1 MYRIF
6 LVEDDETIAKLVR
19 RHLEKWDYDVH
30 VVQKFDAVMS
40 EFASFDPQLVL
51 MDIGL
56 PFYNGYHWCTEI
68 RRVSKVPVVFLSSAA
83 DNMNIVMAVSMGA
96 DDFIA
101 KPFDL
106 DVLTVKIQAIIR
118 RCYDFGA
125 NNSVL
130 EHNGAMLNIS
140 DATITYDDKRLELTK
155 NELKILQTLFDNKER
170 IVSRSLL
177 MEKLWE
183 SDAYV
188 DENTLS
194 VNVNRLR
201 KKLDS
206 IGLESFIVTKKG
218 LGYRLGWEV
227 MAKIQ
232 NKPHLTNFIKQN
244 YIWILMIVTMSCIHL
259 LYMYLIGARKQDL
272 VYAAVLDAI
281 LLLITVLVGFF
292 RYSSK
297 VKALSNAL
305 KRPVEEQAQLPEA
318 TDDVEILYHGLLEN
332 QSIARSESESSAAI
346 RQSQMRDYYSMW
358 VHQIKTPI
366 SAMKLLLEAEREELG
381 QLICDDEQSQC
392 QTADRTGGNIGAA
405 GLNAALK
412 QQAVLTEL
420 SDNMDSLEDELF
432 RIEEYVSMALQ
443 YQRVSST
450 ENDFVL
456 EKVSVDGVIRDT
468 IKKYAKIMIRRHIG
482 INYSGTGQKVYTDGK
497 WLAFMLEQILSNAI
511 KYTPHGVVTIETAE
525 EKDRFFIT
533 IKDTGIGIKAEDLP
547 RVFEKGYTGYNGH
560 ADKKATGIGL
570 YLCRQMADKL
580 GHTIRM
586 ESEIGKGTKVWI
598 GFDLDY
604 ADVRD

>member
-1 MYRIF
+1 
-6 LVEDDETIAKLVR
+6 
-19 RHLEKWDYDVH
+19 
-30 VVQKFDAVMS
+30 
-40 EFASFDPQLVL
+40 
-51 MDIGL
+51 
-56 PFYNGYHWCTEI
+56 
-68 RRVSKVPVVFLSSAA
+68 
-83 DNMNIVMAVSMGA
+83 
-96 DDFIA
+96 
-101 KPFDL
+101 
-106 DVLTVKIQAIIR
+106 
-118 RCYDFGA
+118 
-125 NNSVL
+125 
-130 EHNGAMLNIS
+130 
-140 DATITYDDKRLELTK
+140 
-155 NELKILQTLFDNKER
+155 
-170 IVSRSLL
+170 
-177 MEKLWE
+177 
-183 SDAYV
+183 
-188 DENTLS
+188 
-194 VNVNRLR
+194 
-201 KKLDS
+201 
-206 IGLESFIVTKKG
+206 
-218 LGYRLGWEV
+218 
-227 MAKIQ
+227 
-232 NKPHLTNFIKQN
+232 
-244 YIWILMIVTMSCIHL
+244 MIVTMSCIHL
-259 LYMYLIGARKQDL
+259 LYMYLIGARKQDM

-318 TDDVEILYHGLLEN
+318 TDDVEILYHRLLEN
-332 QSIARSESESSAAI
+332 QSIARSESESSAAV

-381 QLICDDEQSQC
+381 QLMCDEE
-392 QTADRTGGNIGAA
+392 
-405 GLNAALK
+405 
-412 QQAVLTEL
+412 QQASLKEL
-420 SDNMDSLEDELF
+420 SDNVASFEDELF

-456 EKVSVDGVIRDT
+456 EKVSLDGVIRDT
-468 IKKYAKIMIRRHIG
+468 IKKYAKVMIRRHIG
-482 INYSGTGQKVYTDGK
+482 INYSGTGQEVYTDEK

-511 KYTPHGVVTIETAE
+511 KYTPQGVVTIETAE
-525 EKDRFFIT
+525 GKDRFFIT

-604 ADVRD
+604 SDVRD

>member
-1 MYRIF
+1 
-6 LVEDDETIAKLVR
+6 
-19 RHLEKWDYDVH
+19 
-30 VVQKFDAVMS
+30 
-40 EFASFDPQLVL
+40 
-51 MDIGL
+51 
-56 PFYNGYHWCTEI
+56 
-68 RRVSKVPVVFLSSAA
+68 
-83 DNMNIVMAVSMGA
+83 
-96 DDFIA
+96 
-101 KPFDL
+101 
-106 DVLTVKIQAIIR
+106 
-118 RCYDFGA
+118 
-125 NNSVL
+125 
-130 EHNGAMLNIS
+130 
-140 DATITYDDKRLELTK
+140 
-155 NELKILQTLFDNKER
+155 
-170 IVSRSLL
+170 
-177 MEKLWE
+177 
-183 SDAYV
+183 
-188 DENTLS
+188 
-194 VNVNRLR
+194 
-201 KKLDS
+201 
-206 IGLESFIVTKKG
+206 
-218 LGYRLGWEV
+218 
-227 MAKIQ
+227 
-232 NKPHLTNFIKQN
+232 
-244 YIWILMIVTMSCIHL
+244 MIVTMSCIHL

-281 LLLITVLVGFF
+281 FLLITVLVGFF

-305 KRPVEEQAQLPEA
+305 KRPVGEQAQLPEA
-318 TDDVEILYHGLLEN
+318 TGDVEILYHRLLEN

-381 QLICDDEQSQC
+381 QLICDDEQSQY
-392 QTADRTGGNIGAA
+392 
-405 GLNAALK
+405 L
-412 QQAVLTEL
+412 L
-420 SDNMDSLEDELF
+420 SDNMDSFEDELF

-482 INYSGTGQKVYTDGK
+482 INYSGTGQEVYTDGK

-511 KYTPHGVVTIETAE
+511 KYTPQGVVTIETAE

-604 ADVRD
+604 ADTRD

>member
-1 MYRIF
+1 
-6 LVEDDETIAKLVR
+6 
-19 RHLEKWDYDVH
+19 
-30 VVQKFDAVMS
+30 
-40 EFASFDPQLVL
+40 
-51 MDIGL
+51 
-56 PFYNGYHWCTEI
+56 
-68 RRVSKVPVVFLSSAA
+68 
-83 DNMNIVMAVSMGA
+83 
-96 DDFIA
+96 
-101 KPFDL
+101 
-106 DVLTVKIQAIIR
+106 
-118 RCYDFGA
+118 
-125 NNSVL
+125 
-130 EHNGAMLNIS
+130 
-140 DATITYDDKRLELTK
+140 
-155 NELKILQTLFDNKER
+155 
-170 IVSRSLL
+170 
-177 MEKLWE
+177 
-183 SDAYV
+183 
-188 DENTLS
+188 
-194 VNVNRLR
+194 
-201 KKLDS
+201 
-206 IGLESFIVTKKG
+206 
-218 LGYRLGWEV
+218 
-227 MAKIQ
+227 
-232 NKPHLTNFIKQN
+232 
-244 YIWILMIVTMSCIHL
+244 MIVTMTCIHL

-358 VHQIKTPI
+358 VHQMKTPI
-366 SAMKLLLEAEREELG
+366 SAIKLLLEAEREELG
-381 QLICDDEQSQC
+381 QFICDDEQSQC
-392 QTADRTGGNIGAA
+392 HIGDMNGGNIGAA

-482 INYSGTGQKVYTDGK
+482 INYSGTGQEVYTDGK

-580 GHTIRM
+580 GHTIHM

-604 ADVRD
+604 ADTRD

>member
-1 MYRIF
+1 
-6 LVEDDETIAKLVR
+6 
-19 RHLEKWDYDVH
+19 
-30 VVQKFDAVMS
+30 
-40 EFASFDPQLVL
+40 
-51 MDIGL
+51 
-56 PFYNGYHWCTEI
+56 
-68 RRVSKVPVVFLSSAA
+68 
-83 DNMNIVMAVSMGA
+83 
-96 DDFIA
+96 
-101 KPFDL
+101 
-106 DVLTVKIQAIIR
+106 
-118 RCYDFGA
+118 
-125 NNSVL
+125 
-130 EHNGAMLNIS
+130 
-140 DATITYDDKRLELTK
+140 
-155 NELKILQTLFDNKER
+155 
-170 IVSRSLL
+170 
-177 MEKLWE
+177 
-183 SDAYV
+183 
-188 DENTLS
+188 
-194 VNVNRLR
+194 
-201 KKLDS
+201 
-206 IGLESFIVTKKG
+206 
-218 LGYRLGWEV
+218 
-227 MAKIQ
+227 
-232 NKPHLTNFIKQN
+232 
-244 YIWILMIVTMSCIHL
+244 MIVTMSCIHL

-305 KRPVEEQAQLPEA
+305 KRPVEEQAKLPEA
-318 TDDVEILYHGLLEN
+318 TDDVEMLYHRLLEN
-332 QSIARSESESSAAI
+332 QSIARSEAESSAAI

-381 QLICDDEQSQC
+381 QLICDDEQSQY
-392 QTADRTGGNIGAA
+392 
-405 GLNAALK
+405 L
-412 QQAVLTEL
+412 L
-420 SDNMDSLEDELF
+420 SDNMDSFEDELF

-482 INYSGTGQKVYTDGK
+482 INYSGTGQEVYTDGK

-511 KYTPHGVVTIETAE
+511 KYTPQGVVTIETAE

-604 ADVRD
+604 ADTRD

>member
-1 MYRIF
+1 
-6 LVEDDETIAKLVR
+6 
-19 RHLEKWDYDVH
+19 
-30 VVQKFDAVMS
+30 
-40 EFASFDPQLVL
+40 
-51 MDIGL
+51 
-56 PFYNGYHWCTEI
+56 
-68 RRVSKVPVVFLSSAA
+68 
-83 DNMNIVMAVSMGA
+83 
-96 DDFIA
+96 
-101 KPFDL
+101 
-106 DVLTVKIQAIIR
+106 
-118 RCYDFGA
+118 
-125 NNSVL
+125 
-130 EHNGAMLNIS
+130 
-140 DATITYDDKRLELTK
+140 
-155 NELKILQTLFDNKER
+155 
-170 IVSRSLL
+170 
-177 MEKLWE
+177 
-183 SDAYV
+183 
-188 DENTLS
+188 
-194 VNVNRLR
+194 
-201 KKLDS
+201 
-206 IGLESFIVTKKG
+206 
-218 LGYRLGWEV
+218 
-227 MAKIQ
+227 MAKTQ

-259 LYMYLIGARKQDL
+259 LYMYLIGARKQDV

-318 TDDVEILYHGLLEN
+318 TDDVEILYHRLLEN
-332 QSIARSESESSAAI
+332 QSIARSESESSAAV
-346 RQSQMRDYYSMW
+346 RQSRMRDYYSMW

-381 QLICDDEQSQC
+381 QLMCDEEQSQC
-392 QTADRTGGNIGAA
+392 RIADMNGCNISATELNISE
-405 GLNAALK
+405 LNASGK
-412 QQAVLTEL
+412 QQIVYTEL
-420 SDNMDSLEDELF
+420 SDNLDSFEDELF

-482 INYSGTGQKVYTDGK
+482 INYSGTGQEVYTDVK

-511 KYTPHGVVTIETAE
+511 KYTPQGFVTIETAE

>member
-1 MYRIF
+1 
-6 LVEDDETIAKLVR
+6 
-19 RHLEKWDYDVH
+19 
-30 VVQKFDAVMS
+30 
-40 EFASFDPQLVL
+40 
-51 MDIGL
+51 
-56 PFYNGYHWCTEI
+56 
-68 RRVSKVPVVFLSSAA
+68 
-83 DNMNIVMAVSMGA
+83 
-96 DDFIA
+96 
-101 KPFDL
+101 
-106 DVLTVKIQAIIR
+106 
-118 RCYDFGA
+118 
-125 NNSVL
+125 
-130 EHNGAMLNIS
+130 
-140 DATITYDDKRLELTK
+140 
-155 NELKILQTLFDNKER
+155 
-170 IVSRSLL
+170 
-177 MEKLWE
+177 
-183 SDAYV
+183 
-188 DENTLS
+188 
-194 VNVNRLR
+194 
-201 KKLDS
+201 
-206 IGLESFIVTKKG
+206 
-218 LGYRLGWEV
+218 
-227 MAKIQ
+227 
-232 NKPHLTNFIKQN
+232 
-244 YIWILMIVTMSCIHL
+244 MIVTMSCIHL

-281 LLLITVLVGFF
+281 FLLITVLVGFF

-305 KRPVEEQAQLPEA
+305 KRPVGEQAQLPEA
-318 TDDVEILYHGLLEN
+318 TGDVEILYHRLLEN

-381 QLICDDEQSQC
+381 QLICDDEQSQY
-392 QTADRTGGNIGAA
+392 
-405 GLNAALK
+405 L
-412 QQAVLTEL
+412 L
-420 SDNMDSLEDELF
+420 SDNMDSFEDELF

-482 INYSGTGQKVYTDGK
+482 INYSGTGQEVYTDGK

-511 KYTPHGVVTIETAE
+511 KYTPQGFVTIETAE

-604 ADVRD
+604 SDVRG

>member
-1 MYRIF
+1 
-6 LVEDDETIAKLVR
+6 
-19 RHLEKWDYDVH
+19 
-30 VVQKFDAVMS
+30 
-40 EFASFDPQLVL
+40 
-51 MDIGL
+51 
-56 PFYNGYHWCTEI
+56 
-68 RRVSKVPVVFLSSAA
+68 
-83 DNMNIVMAVSMGA
+83 
-96 DDFIA
+96 
-101 KPFDL
+101 
-106 DVLTVKIQAIIR
+106 
-118 RCYDFGA
+118 
-125 NNSVL
+125 
-130 EHNGAMLNIS
+130 
-140 DATITYDDKRLELTK
+140 
-155 NELKILQTLFDNKER
+155 
-170 IVSRSLL
+170 
-177 MEKLWE
+177 
-183 SDAYV
+183 
-188 DENTLS
+188 
-194 VNVNRLR
+194 
-201 KKLDS
+201 
-206 IGLESFIVTKKG
+206 
-218 LGYRLGWEV
+218 
-227 MAKIQ
+227 MAKTQ

-259 LYMYLIGARKQDL
+259 LYMYLIGARKQDM

-318 TDDVEILYHGLLEN
+318 TDDVQILYHRLLEN
-332 QSIARSESESSAAI
+332 QSIARSESESSAAV
-346 RQSQMRDYYSMW
+346 RQSRMRDYYSMW

-381 QLICDDEQSQC
+381 QLMCDEEQSQC
-392 QTADRTGGNIGAA
+392 RIADMNGCNISATELNISE
-405 GLNAALK
+405 LNASGK
-412 QQAVLTEL
+412 QQIVYTEL
-420 SDNMDSLEDELF
+420 SDNLDSFEDELF

-456 EKVSVDGVIRDT
+456 EKVSLDGVIRDT

-482 INYSGTGQKVYTDGK
+482 INYSGTKKQVYTDEK
-497 WLAFMLEQILSNAI
+497 WLEFILEQILSNAI
-511 KYTPHGVVTIETAE
+511 KYTPKGFVTIETAE

-580 GHTIRM
+580 GHTIRV
-586 ESEIGKGTKVWI
+586 ESELGKGTKVWI

-604 ADVRD
+604 ADTRD

>member
-1 MYRIF
+1 
-6 LVEDDETIAKLVR
+6 
-19 RHLEKWDYDVH
+19 
-30 VVQKFDAVMS
+30 
-40 EFASFDPQLVL
+40 
-51 MDIGL
+51 
-56 PFYNGYHWCTEI
+56 
-68 RRVSKVPVVFLSSAA
+68 
-83 DNMNIVMAVSMGA
+83 
-96 DDFIA
+96 
-101 KPFDL
+101 
-106 DVLTVKIQAIIR
+106 
-118 RCYDFGA
+118 
-125 NNSVL
+125 
-130 EHNGAMLNIS
+130 
-140 DATITYDDKRLELTK
+140 
-155 NELKILQTLFDNKER
+155 
-170 IVSRSLL
+170 
-177 MEKLWE
+177 
-183 SDAYV
+183 
-188 DENTLS
+188 
-194 VNVNRLR
+194 
-201 KKLDS
+201 
-206 IGLESFIVTKKG
+206 
-218 LGYRLGWEV
+218 
-227 MAKIQ
+227 MAKTQ

-259 LYMYLIGARKQDL
+259 LYMYLIGARKQDV
-272 VYAAVLDAI
+272 VYAAVLDAMI
-281 LLLITVLVGFF
+281 IIITVLADFLG
-292 RYSSK
+292 YSSK

-305 KRPVEEQAQLPEA
+305 ERPVEEQAQLPEA
-318 TDDVEILYHGLLEN
+318 ADDVEMLYHRLLEN

-392 QTADRTGGNIGAA
+392 
-405 GLNAALK
+405 L
-412 QQAVLTEL
+412 L
-420 SDNMDSLEDELF
+420 SDNMDSFEDELF

-482 INYSGTGQKVYTDGK
+482 MNYSGTVQEVYTDGK
-497 WLAFMLEQILSNAI
+497 WLAFILEQLLSNAI
-511 KYTPHGVVTIETAE
+511 KYTPQGGVTIETAE

-604 ADVRD
+604 SDVRD

>member
-1 MYRIF
+1 
-6 LVEDDETIAKLVR
+6 
-19 RHLEKWDYDVH
+19 
-30 VVQKFDAVMS
+30 
-40 EFASFDPQLVL
+40 
-51 MDIGL
+51 
-56 PFYNGYHWCTEI
+56 
-68 RRVSKVPVVFLSSAA
+68 
-83 DNMNIVMAVSMGA
+83 
-96 DDFIA
+96 
-101 KPFDL
+101 
-106 DVLTVKIQAIIR
+106 
-118 RCYDFGA
+118 
-125 NNSVL
+125 
-130 EHNGAMLNIS
+130 
-140 DATITYDDKRLELTK
+140 
-155 NELKILQTLFDNKER
+155 
-170 IVSRSLL
+170 
-177 MEKLWE
+177 
-183 SDAYV
+183 
-188 DENTLS
+188 
-194 VNVNRLR
+194 
-201 KKLDS
+201 
-206 IGLESFIVTKKG
+206 
-218 LGYRLGWEV
+218 
-227 MAKIQ
+227 
-232 NKPHLTNFIKQN
+232 
-244 YIWILMIVTMSCIHL
+244 MIVTMSCIHL
-259 LYMYLIGARKQDL
+259 LYMYLIGARKQDV

-305 KRPVEEQAQLPEA
+305 ERPVEEQAQLPEA
-318 TDDVEILYHGLLEN
+318 TDDVEILYQRLLEN

-381 QLICDDEQSQC
+381 LFICDEE
-392 QTADRTGGNIGAA
+392 
-405 GLNAALK
+405 
-412 QQAVLTEL
+412 QQASLKEL
-420 SDNMDSLEDELF
+420 SDNVASFEDELF

-482 INYSGTGQKVYTDGK
+482 INYSGTGQEVYTDGK

-511 KYTPHGVVTIETAE
+511 KYTPQGVVTIETAE

-604 ADVRD
+604 ADTRD

>member
-1 MYRIF
+1 
-6 LVEDDETIAKLVR
+6 
-19 RHLEKWDYDVH
+19 
-30 VVQKFDAVMS
+30 
-40 EFASFDPQLVL
+40 
-51 MDIGL
+51 
-56 PFYNGYHWCTEI
+56 
-68 RRVSKVPVVFLSSAA
+68 
-83 DNMNIVMAVSMGA
+83 
-96 DDFIA
+96 
-101 KPFDL
+101 
-106 DVLTVKIQAIIR
+106 
-118 RCYDFGA
+118 
-125 NNSVL
+125 
-130 EHNGAMLNIS
+130 
-140 DATITYDDKRLELTK
+140 
-155 NELKILQTLFDNKER
+155 
-170 IVSRSLL
+170 
-177 MEKLWE
+177 
-183 SDAYV
+183 
-188 DENTLS
+188 
-194 VNVNRLR
+194 
-201 KKLDS
+201 
-206 IGLESFIVTKKG
+206 
-218 LGYRLGWEV
+218 
-227 MAKIQ
+227 
-232 NKPHLTNFIKQN
+232 
-244 YIWILMIVTMSCIHL
+244 MIVTMLCIHL
-259 LYMYLIGARKQDL
+259 LYMYLIGARKQDV

-292 RYSSK
+292 RYRSK

-318 TDDVEILYHGLLEN
+318 TDDVEILYHRLLEN
-332 QSIARSESESSAAI
+332 QSIARSESESSAAV

-381 QLICDDEQSQC
+381 QLMCDEEP
-392 QTADRTGGNIGAA
+392 
-405 GLNAALK
+405 
-412 QQAVLTEL
+412 QATLTEL
-420 SDNMDSLEDELF
+420 SDNLDSFEDELF

-456 EKVSVDGVIRDT
+456 EKVSLDGVIRDT

-482 INYSGTGQKVYTDGK
+482 INYSGTKKQVYTDEK
-497 WLAFMLEQILSNAI
+497 WLAFILEQVLSNAI
-511 KYTPHGVVTIETAE
+511 KYTPKGFVTIETAE

-604 ADVRD
+604 ADTRD

>member
-1 MYRIF
+1 
-6 LVEDDETIAKLVR
+6 
-19 RHLEKWDYDVH
+19 
-30 VVQKFDAVMS
+30 
-40 EFASFDPQLVL
+40 
-51 MDIGL
+51 
-56 PFYNGYHWCTEI
+56 
-68 RRVSKVPVVFLSSAA
+68 
-83 DNMNIVMAVSMGA
+83 
-96 DDFIA
+96 
-101 KPFDL
+101 
-106 DVLTVKIQAIIR
+106 
-118 RCYDFGA
+118 
-125 NNSVL
+125 
-130 EHNGAMLNIS
+130 
-140 DATITYDDKRLELTK
+140 
-155 NELKILQTLFDNKER
+155 
-170 IVSRSLL
+170 
-177 MEKLWE
+177 
-183 SDAYV
+183 
-188 DENTLS
+188 
-194 VNVNRLR
+194 
-201 KKLDS
+201 
-206 IGLESFIVTKKG
+206 
-218 LGYRLGWEV
+218 
-227 MAKIQ
+227 MAKTQ

-259 LYMYLIGARKQDL
+259 LYMYLIGARKQDV

-318 TDDVEILYHGLLEN
+318 TDDVEMLYQRLLEN

-366 SAMKLLLEAEREELG
+366 SAMKLLLEVEREELG
-381 QLICDDEQSQC
+381 QLICDDEQSQY
-392 QTADRTGGNIGAA
+392 
-405 GLNAALK
+405 L
-412 QQAVLTEL
+412 L
-420 SDNMDSLEDELF
+420 SDNMDSFEDELF

-456 EKVSVDGVIRDT
+456 EKVSVDGVIRDA

-482 INYSGTGQKVYTDGK
+482 INYSGTGQEVYTDGK

-511 KYTPHGVVTIETAE
+511 KYTPQGFVTIETAE

-604 ADVRD
+604 ADTRD

>member
-1 MYRIF
+1 
-6 LVEDDETIAKLVR
+6 
-19 RHLEKWDYDVH
+19 
-30 VVQKFDAVMS
+30 
-40 EFASFDPQLVL
+40 
-51 MDIGL
+51 
-56 PFYNGYHWCTEI
+56 
-68 RRVSKVPVVFLSSAA
+68 
-83 DNMNIVMAVSMGA
+83 
-96 DDFIA
+96 
-101 KPFDL
+101 
-106 DVLTVKIQAIIR
+106 
-118 RCYDFGA
+118 
-125 NNSVL
+125 
-130 EHNGAMLNIS
+130 
-140 DATITYDDKRLELTK
+140 
-155 NELKILQTLFDNKER
+155 
-170 IVSRSLL
+170 
-177 MEKLWE
+177 
-183 SDAYV
+183 
-188 DENTLS
+188 
-194 VNVNRLR
+194 
-201 KKLDS
+201 
-206 IGLESFIVTKKG
+206 
-218 LGYRLGWEV
+218 
-227 MAKIQ
+227 MAKTQ

-305 KRPVEEQAQLPEA
+305 KRPVEEQAKLPEA
-318 TDDVEILYHGLLEN
+318 TDDVEMLYHRLLEN
-332 QSIARSESESSAAI
+332 QSIARSEAESSAAI

-381 QLICDDEQSQC
+381 QLICDDEQSQY
-392 QTADRTGGNIGAA
+392 
-405 GLNAALK
+405 L
-412 QQAVLTEL
+412 L
-420 SDNMDSLEDELF
+420 SDNMDSFEDELF

-482 INYSGTGQKVYTDGK
+482 INYSGTGQEVYTDGK

-511 KYTPHGVVTIETAE
+511 KYTPQGVVTIETAE

-604 ADVRD
+604 ADTRD

>member
-1 MYRIF
+1 
-6 LVEDDETIAKLVR
+6 
-19 RHLEKWDYDVH
+19 
-30 VVQKFDAVMS
+30 
-40 EFASFDPQLVL
+40 
-51 MDIGL
+51 
-56 PFYNGYHWCTEI
+56 
-68 RRVSKVPVVFLSSAA
+68 
-83 DNMNIVMAVSMGA
+83 
-96 DDFIA
+96 
-101 KPFDL
+101 
-106 DVLTVKIQAIIR
+106 
-118 RCYDFGA
+118 
-125 NNSVL
+125 
-130 EHNGAMLNIS
+130 
-140 DATITYDDKRLELTK
+140 
-155 NELKILQTLFDNKER
+155 
-170 IVSRSLL
+170 
-177 MEKLWE
+177 
-183 SDAYV
+183 
-188 DENTLS
+188 
-194 VNVNRLR
+194 
-201 KKLDS
+201 
-206 IGLESFIVTKKG
+206 
-218 LGYRLGWEV
+218 

-232 NKPHLTNFIKQN
+232 NKPYLTNFIKQN

-259 LYMYLIGARKQDL
+259 LYMYLIGARKQDV

-281 LLLITVLVGFF
+281 LLLIIVLVGFF

-305 KRPVEEQAQLPEA
+305 ERPVEEQAQLPEA
-318 TDDVEILYHGLLEN
+318 TDDVEMLYHRLLEN

-381 QLICDDEQSQC
+381 QLICDDEQSQY
-392 QTADRTGGNIGAA
+392 
-405 GLNAALK
+405 L
-412 QQAVLTEL
+412 L
-420 SDNMDSLEDELF
+420 SDNMDSFEDELF

-482 INYSGTGQKVYTDGK
+482 INYSGTGQEVYTDGK
-497 WLAFMLEQILSNAI
+497 WLAFILEQILSNAI
-511 KYTPHGVVTIETAE
+511 KYTPQGFVTIETAE

-604 ADVRD
+604 ADTRD

>member
-1 MYRIF
+1 MDSDDSHNVMYPF
-6 LVEDDETIAKLVR
+6 AL
-19 RHLEKWDYDVH
+19 H
-30 VVQKFDAVMS
+30 VPD
-40 EFASFDPQLVL
+40 
-51 MDIGL
+51 
-56 PFYNGYHWCTEI
+56 WC
-68 RRVSKVPVVFLSSAA
+68 
-83 DNMNIVMAVSMGA
+83 
-96 DDFIA
+96 
-101 KPFDL
+101 
-106 DVLTVKIQAIIR
+106 
-118 RCYDFGA
+118 
-125 NNSVL
+125 
-130 EHNGAMLNIS
+130 
-140 DATITYDDKRLELTK
+140 
-155 NELKILQTLFDNKER
+155 
-170 IVSRSLL
+170 
-177 MEKLWE
+177 
-183 SDAYV
+183 
-188 DENTLS
+188 
-194 VNVNRLR
+194 
-201 KKLDS
+201 
-206 IGLESFIVTKKG
+206 
-218 LGYRLGWEV
+218 
-227 MAKIQ
+227 
-232 NKPHLTNFIKQN
+232 
-244 YIWILMIVTMSCIHL
+244 
-259 LYMYLIGARKQDL
+259 ARKQDV
-272 VYAAVLDAI
+272 VYAAVLDAMI
-281 LLLITVLVGFF
+281 IIITVLAGFLG
-292 RYSSK
+292 YSSK

-305 KRPVEEQAQLPEA
+305 ERPVEEQAQLPEA
-318 TDDVEILYHGLLEN
+318 ADDVEMLYHRLLEN

-392 QTADRTGGNIGAA
+392 
-405 GLNAALK
+405 LLP
-412 QQAVLTEL
+412 
-420 SDNMDSLEDELF
+420 DNMDSFEDELF

-482 INYSGTGQKVYTDGK
+482 MNYSGTGQEVYTDGK

-511 KYTPHGVVTIETAE
+511 KYTPQGFVTIETAE

-604 ADVRD
+604 ADTRD

>member
-1 MYRIF
+1 
-6 LVEDDETIAKLVR
+6 
-19 RHLEKWDYDVH
+19 
-30 VVQKFDAVMS
+30 
-40 EFASFDPQLVL
+40 
-51 MDIGL
+51 
-56 PFYNGYHWCTEI
+56 
-68 RRVSKVPVVFLSSAA
+68 
-83 DNMNIVMAVSMGA
+83 
-96 DDFIA
+96 
-101 KPFDL
+101 
-106 DVLTVKIQAIIR
+106 
-118 RCYDFGA
+118 
-125 NNSVL
+125 
-130 EHNGAMLNIS
+130 
-140 DATITYDDKRLELTK
+140 
-155 NELKILQTLFDNKER
+155 
-170 IVSRSLL
+170 
-177 MEKLWE
+177 
-183 SDAYV
+183 
-188 DENTLS
+188 
-194 VNVNRLR
+194 
-201 KKLDS
+201 
-206 IGLESFIVTKKG
+206 
-218 LGYRLGWEV
+218 

-305 KRPVEEQAQLPEA
+305 ERPVEEQAQLPEA
-318 TDDVEILYHGLLEN
+318 ADDVEILYHRLLEN

-392 QTADRTGGNIGAA
+392 
-405 GLNAALK
+405 L
-412 QQAVLTEL
+412 L
-420 SDNMDSLEDELF
+420 SDNMDSFEDELF

-482 INYSGTGQKVYTDGK
+482 MNYSGTVQEVYTDGK
-497 WLAFMLEQILSNAI
+497 WLAFILEQLLSNAI
-511 KYTPHGVVTIETAE
+511 KYTPQGVVTIETAE

-604 ADVRD
+604 SDVRD

>member
-1 MYRIF
+1 
-6 LVEDDETIAKLVR
+6 
-19 RHLEKWDYDVH
+19 
-30 VVQKFDAVMS
+30 
-40 EFASFDPQLVL
+40 
-51 MDIGL
+51 
-56 PFYNGYHWCTEI
+56 
-68 RRVSKVPVVFLSSAA
+68 
-83 DNMNIVMAVSMGA
+83 
-96 DDFIA
+96 
-101 KPFDL
+101 
-106 DVLTVKIQAIIR
+106 
-118 RCYDFGA
+118 
-125 NNSVL
+125 
-130 EHNGAMLNIS
+130 
-140 DATITYDDKRLELTK
+140 
-155 NELKILQTLFDNKER
+155 
-170 IVSRSLL
+170 
-177 MEKLWE
+177 
-183 SDAYV
+183 
-188 DENTLS
+188 
-194 VNVNRLR
+194 
-201 KKLDS
+201 
-206 IGLESFIVTKKG
+206 
-218 LGYRLGWEV
+218 
-227 MAKIQ
+227 
-232 NKPHLTNFIKQN
+232 
-244 YIWILMIVTMSCIHL
+244 MIVTMSCIHL

-281 LLLITVLVGFF
+281 LLLVTVLVGFF

-318 TDDVEILYHGLLEN
+318 TDDVEMLYQRLLEN

-366 SAMKLLLEAEREELG
+366 SAMKLLLEVEREELG
-381 QLICDDEQSQC
+381 QLICDDEQSQY
-392 QTADRTGGNIGAA
+392 
-405 GLNAALK
+405 L
-412 QQAVLTEL
+412 L
-420 SDNMDSLEDELF
+420 SDNMDSFEDELF

-482 INYSGTGQKVYTDGK
+482 INYSGTGQEVYTDGK

-511 KYTPHGVVTIETAE
+511 KYTPQGVVTIETAE
-525 EKDRFFIT
+525 EKDRFFVT

-604 ADVRD
+604 ADTRD

>member
-1 MYRIF
+1 
-6 LVEDDETIAKLVR
+6 
-19 RHLEKWDYDVH
+19 
-30 VVQKFDAVMS
+30 
-40 EFASFDPQLVL
+40 
-51 MDIGL
+51 
-56 PFYNGYHWCTEI
+56 
-68 RRVSKVPVVFLSSAA
+68 
-83 DNMNIVMAVSMGA
+83 
-96 DDFIA
+96 
-101 KPFDL
+101 
-106 DVLTVKIQAIIR
+106 
-118 RCYDFGA
+118 
-125 NNSVL
+125 
-130 EHNGAMLNIS
+130 
-140 DATITYDDKRLELTK
+140 
-155 NELKILQTLFDNKER
+155 
-170 IVSRSLL
+170 
-177 MEKLWE
+177 
-183 SDAYV
+183 
-188 DENTLS
+188 
-194 VNVNRLR
+194 
-201 KKLDS
+201 
-206 IGLESFIVTKKG
+206 
-218 LGYRLGWEV
+218 

-318 TDDVEILYHGLLEN
+318 TDDVEILYHRLLEN

-392 QTADRTGGNIGAA
+392 
-405 GLNAALK
+405 L
-412 QQAVLTEL
+412 L
-420 SDNMDSLEDELF
+420 SDNMDSFEDELF

-482 INYSGTGQKVYTDGK
+482 MNYSGTVQEVYTDGK
-497 WLAFMLEQILSNAI
+497 WLAFILEQLLSNAI
-511 KYTPHGVVTIETAE
+511 KYTPQGFVKIETA
-525 EKDRFFIT
+525 KKANLFFIT

-580 GHTIRM
+580 GHTIRI

-604 ADVRD
+604 ADTRD

>member
-1 MYRIF
+1 
-6 LVEDDETIAKLVR
+6 
-19 RHLEKWDYDVH
+19 
-30 VVQKFDAVMS
+30 
-40 EFASFDPQLVL
+40 
-51 MDIGL
+51 
-56 PFYNGYHWCTEI
+56 
-68 RRVSKVPVVFLSSAA
+68 
-83 DNMNIVMAVSMGA
+83 
-96 DDFIA
+96 
-101 KPFDL
+101 
-106 DVLTVKIQAIIR
+106 
-118 RCYDFGA
+118 
-125 NNSVL
+125 
-130 EHNGAMLNIS
+130 
-140 DATITYDDKRLELTK
+140 
-155 NELKILQTLFDNKER
+155 
-170 IVSRSLL
+170 
-177 MEKLWE
+177 
-183 SDAYV
+183 
-188 DENTLS
+188 
-194 VNVNRLR
+194 
-201 KKLDS
+201 
-206 IGLESFIVTKKG
+206 
-218 LGYRLGWEV
+218 
-227 MAKIQ
+227 MAKTQ

-259 LYMYLIGARKQDL
+259 LYMYLIGARKQDV

-281 LLLITVLVGFF
+281 MLLITVLVGFF
-292 RYSSK
+292 RYRSK

-318 TDDVEILYHGLLEN
+318 TDDVEILYHRLLEN
-332 QSIARSESESSAAI
+332 QSIARSESESSAAV

-381 QLICDDEQSQC
+381 QLMCDEE
-392 QTADRTGGNIGAA
+392 
-405 GLNAALK
+405 
-412 QQAVLTEL
+412 QQAAFKEL
-420 SDNMDSLEDELF
+420 SDNMDSFEDELF

-482 INYSGTGQKVYTDGK
+482 INYSGTGQEVYTDVK

-511 KYTPHGVVTIETAE
+511 KYTPQGGVTIETAE

-533 IKDTGIGIKAEDLP
+533 IKDTGIGIKTEDLP

-604 ADVRD
+604 ADTRD

>member
-1 MYRIF
+1 
-6 LVEDDETIAKLVR
+6 
-19 RHLEKWDYDVH
+19 
-30 VVQKFDAVMS
+30 
-40 EFASFDPQLVL
+40 
-51 MDIGL
+51 
-56 PFYNGYHWCTEI
+56 
-68 RRVSKVPVVFLSSAA
+68 
-83 DNMNIVMAVSMGA
+83 
-96 DDFIA
+96 
-101 KPFDL
+101 
-106 DVLTVKIQAIIR
+106 
-118 RCYDFGA
+118 
-125 NNSVL
+125 
-130 EHNGAMLNIS
+130 
-140 DATITYDDKRLELTK
+140 
-155 NELKILQTLFDNKER
+155 
-170 IVSRSLL
+170 
-177 MEKLWE
+177 
-183 SDAYV
+183 
-188 DENTLS
+188 
-194 VNVNRLR
+194 
-201 KKLDS
+201 
-206 IGLESFIVTKKG
+206 
-218 LGYRLGWEV
+218 

-232 NKPHLTNFIKQN
+232 NKPYLTNFIKQN

-259 LYMYLIGARKQDL
+259 LYMYLIGARKQDV

-318 TDDVEILYHGLLEN
+318 TDDVEMLYQRLLEN

-366 SAMKLLLEAEREELG
+366 SAMKLLLEVEREELG
-381 QLICDDEQSQC
+381 QLICDDEQGQY
-392 QTADRTGGNIGAA
+392 
-405 GLNAALK
+405 L
-412 QQAVLTEL
+412 L
-420 SDNMDSLEDELF
+420 SDNMDSFEDELF

-456 EKVSVDGVIRDT
+456 EKVSVDGVIRDA

-482 INYSGTGQKVYTDGK
+482 INYSGTGQEVYTDGK

-511 KYTPHGVVTIETAE
+511 KYTPQGFVTIETAE

-604 ADVRD
+604 ADTRD

>member
-1 MYRIF
+1 
-6 LVEDDETIAKLVR
+6 
-19 RHLEKWDYDVH
+19 
-30 VVQKFDAVMS
+30 
-40 EFASFDPQLVL
+40 
-51 MDIGL
+51 
-56 PFYNGYHWCTEI
+56 
-68 RRVSKVPVVFLSSAA
+68 
-83 DNMNIVMAVSMGA
+83 
-96 DDFIA
+96 
-101 KPFDL
+101 
-106 DVLTVKIQAIIR
+106 
-118 RCYDFGA
+118 
-125 NNSVL
+125 
-130 EHNGAMLNIS
+130 
-140 DATITYDDKRLELTK
+140 
-155 NELKILQTLFDNKER
+155 
-170 IVSRSLL
+170 
-177 MEKLWE
+177 
-183 SDAYV
+183 
-188 DENTLS
+188 
-194 VNVNRLR
+194 
-201 KKLDS
+201 
-206 IGLESFIVTKKG
+206 
-218 LGYRLGWEV
+218 
-227 MAKIQ
+227 
-232 NKPHLTNFIKQN
+232 
-244 YIWILMIVTMSCIHL
+244 MIVTMSCIHL

-318 TDDVEILYHGLLEN
+318 TDDVEILYHRLLEN

-381 QLICDDEQSQC
+381 LLICDEE
-392 QTADRTGGNIGAA
+392 
-405 GLNAALK
+405 
-412 QQAVLTEL
+412 QQASLKEL
-420 SDNMDSLEDELF
+420 SDNVASFEDELF

-443 YQRVSST
+443 YQRVSSI

-482 INYSGTGQKVYTDGK
+482 INYSGTGQEVYTDGK

-511 KYTPHGVVTIETAE
+511 KYTPQGVVTIETAE
-525 EKDRFFIT
+525 EKDRFFVT

-604 ADVRD
+604 ADTRD

>member
-1 MYRIF
+1 
-6 LVEDDETIAKLVR
+6 
-19 RHLEKWDYDVH
+19 
-30 VVQKFDAVMS
+30 
-40 EFASFDPQLVL
+40 
-51 MDIGL
+51 
-56 PFYNGYHWCTEI
+56 
-68 RRVSKVPVVFLSSAA
+68 
-83 DNMNIVMAVSMGA
+83 
-96 DDFIA
+96 
-101 KPFDL
+101 
-106 DVLTVKIQAIIR
+106 
-118 RCYDFGA
+118 
-125 NNSVL
+125 
-130 EHNGAMLNIS
+130 
-140 DATITYDDKRLELTK
+140 
-155 NELKILQTLFDNKER
+155 
-170 IVSRSLL
+170 
-177 MEKLWE
+177 
-183 SDAYV
+183 
-188 DENTLS
+188 
-194 VNVNRLR
+194 
-201 KKLDS
+201 
-206 IGLESFIVTKKG
+206 
-218 LGYRLGWEV
+218 
-227 MAKIQ
+227 
-232 NKPHLTNFIKQN
+232 
-244 YIWILMIVTMSCIHL
+244 MIVTMSCIHL
-259 LYMYLIGARKQDL
+259 LYMYLIGARKQDV

-318 TDDVEILYHGLLEN
+318 TDDVEMLYHRLLEN

-358 VHQIKTPI
+358 VHQIKPPI

-392 QTADRTGGNIGAA
+392 
-405 GLNAALK
+405 L
-412 QQAVLTEL
+412 L
-420 SDNMDSLEDELF
+420 SDNMDSFEDELF
-432 RIEEYVSMALQ
+432 RIEEYVGMALQ

-482 INYSGTGQKVYTDGK
+482 IDYSGTGQEVYTDGK

>member
-1 MYRIF
+1 
-6 LVEDDETIAKLVR
+6 
-19 RHLEKWDYDVH
+19 
-30 VVQKFDAVMS
+30 
-40 EFASFDPQLVL
+40 
-51 MDIGL
+51 
-56 PFYNGYHWCTEI
+56 
-68 RRVSKVPVVFLSSAA
+68 
-83 DNMNIVMAVSMGA
+83 
-96 DDFIA
+96 
-101 KPFDL
+101 
-106 DVLTVKIQAIIR
+106 
-118 RCYDFGA
+118 
-125 NNSVL
+125 
-130 EHNGAMLNIS
+130 
-140 DATITYDDKRLELTK
+140 
-155 NELKILQTLFDNKER
+155 
-170 IVSRSLL
+170 
-177 MEKLWE
+177 
-183 SDAYV
+183 
-188 DENTLS
+188 
-194 VNVNRLR
+194 
-201 KKLDS
+201 
-206 IGLESFIVTKKG
+206 
-218 LGYRLGWEV
+218 
-227 MAKIQ
+227 
-232 NKPHLTNFIKQN
+232 
-244 YIWILMIVTMSCIHL
+244 
-259 LYMYLIGARKQDL
+259 MYLIGARKQDL

-318 TDDVEILYHGLLEN
+318 TDDVEILYHRLLEN

-381 QLICDDEQSQC
+381 LLICDEE
-392 QTADRTGGNIGAA
+392 
-405 GLNAALK
+405 
-412 QQAVLTEL
+412 QQASLKEL
-420 SDNMDSLEDELF
+420 SDNVASFEDELF

-482 INYSGTGQKVYTDGK
+482 INYSGTGQDVYTDGK

-511 KYTPHGVVTIETAE
+511 KYTPQGVVTIETAE

-604 ADVRD
+604 ADTRD

>member
-1 MYRIF
+1 
-6 LVEDDETIAKLVR
+6 
-19 RHLEKWDYDVH
+19 
-30 VVQKFDAVMS
+30 
-40 EFASFDPQLVL
+40 
-51 MDIGL
+51 
-56 PFYNGYHWCTEI
+56 
-68 RRVSKVPVVFLSSAA
+68 
-83 DNMNIVMAVSMGA
+83 
-96 DDFIA
+96 
-101 KPFDL
+101 
-106 DVLTVKIQAIIR
+106 
-118 RCYDFGA
+118 
-125 NNSVL
+125 
-130 EHNGAMLNIS
+130 
-140 DATITYDDKRLELTK
+140 
-155 NELKILQTLFDNKER
+155 
-170 IVSRSLL
+170 
-177 MEKLWE
+177 
-183 SDAYV
+183 
-188 DENTLS
+188 
-194 VNVNRLR
+194 
-201 KKLDS
+201 
-206 IGLESFIVTKKG
+206 
-218 LGYRLGWEV
+218 
-227 MAKIQ
+227 
-232 NKPHLTNFIKQN
+232 
-244 YIWILMIVTMSCIHL
+244 MIVTMSCIHL
-259 LYMYLIGARKQDL
+259 LYMYLIGARKQDV

-305 KRPVEEQAQLPEA
+305 ERPVEEQAQLPEA
-318 TDDVEILYHGLLEN
+318 TDDVEILYQRLLEN

-381 QLICDDEQSQC
+381 LLICDEE
-392 QTADRTGGNIGAA
+392 
-405 GLNAALK
+405 
-412 QQAVLTEL
+412 QQASLKEL
-420 SDNMDSLEDELF
+420 SDNVASFEDELF

-482 INYSGTGQKVYTDGK
+482 INYSGTGQEVYTDGK

-511 KYTPHGVVTIETAE
+511 KYTPQGFVTIETAE

-604 ADVRD
+604 ADTRD

>member
-1 MYRIF
+1 
-6 LVEDDETIAKLVR
+6 
-19 RHLEKWDYDVH
+19 
-30 VVQKFDAVMS
+30 
-40 EFASFDPQLVL
+40 
-51 MDIGL
+51 
-56 PFYNGYHWCTEI
+56 
-68 RRVSKVPVVFLSSAA
+68 
-83 DNMNIVMAVSMGA
+83 
-96 DDFIA
+96 
-101 KPFDL
+101 
-106 DVLTVKIQAIIR
+106 
-118 RCYDFGA
+118 
-125 NNSVL
+125 
-130 EHNGAMLNIS
+130 
-140 DATITYDDKRLELTK
+140 
-155 NELKILQTLFDNKER
+155 
-170 IVSRSLL
+170 
-177 MEKLWE
+177 
-183 SDAYV
+183 
-188 DENTLS
+188 
-194 VNVNRLR
+194 
-201 KKLDS
+201 
-206 IGLESFIVTKKG
+206 
-218 LGYRLGWEV
+218 

-318 TDDVEILYHGLLEN
+318 TDDEEMLYHRLLEN

-381 QLICDDEQSQC
+381 QLICDEEQSQY
-392 QTADRTGGNIGAA
+392 
-405 GLNAALK
+405 L
-412 QQAVLTEL
+412 L
-420 SDNMDSLEDELF
+420 SDNMDSFEDELF

-482 INYSGTGQKVYTDGK
+482 INYSGTGQEVYTDGK

-511 KYTPHGVVTIETAE
+511 KYTPQGVVTIETSE

-604 ADVRD
+604 ADTRD

>member
-1 MYRIF
+1 
-6 LVEDDETIAKLVR
+6 
-19 RHLEKWDYDVH
+19 
-30 VVQKFDAVMS
+30 
-40 EFASFDPQLVL
+40 
-51 MDIGL
+51 
-56 PFYNGYHWCTEI
+56 
-68 RRVSKVPVVFLSSAA
+68 
-83 DNMNIVMAVSMGA
+83 
-96 DDFIA
+96 
-101 KPFDL
+101 
-106 DVLTVKIQAIIR
+106 
-118 RCYDFGA
+118 
-125 NNSVL
+125 
-130 EHNGAMLNIS
+130 
-140 DATITYDDKRLELTK
+140 
-155 NELKILQTLFDNKER
+155 
-170 IVSRSLL
+170 
-177 MEKLWE
+177 
-183 SDAYV
+183 
-188 DENTLS
+188 
-194 VNVNRLR
+194 
-201 KKLDS
+201 
-206 IGLESFIVTKKG
+206 
-218 LGYRLGWEV
+218 
-227 MAKIQ
+227 
-232 NKPHLTNFIKQN
+232 
-244 YIWILMIVTMSCIHL
+244 MIVTMSCIHL
-259 LYMYLIGARKQDL
+259 LYMYLIGARKQDV
-272 VYAAVLDAI
+272 VYAAALDAI

-318 TDDVEILYHGLLEN
+318 TDDVEMLYQRLLEN

-366 SAMKLLLEAEREELG
+366 SAMKLLLEVEREELG
-381 QLICDDEQSQC
+381 QLICDDEQSQY
-392 QTADRTGGNIGAA
+392 
-405 GLNAALK
+405 L
-412 QQAVLTEL
+412 L
-420 SDNMDSLEDELF
+420 SDNMDSFEDELF

-482 INYSGTGQKVYTDGK
+482 INYSGTGQEVYTDGK

-511 KYTPHGVVTIETAE
+511 KYTPQGFVTIETAE

-604 ADVRD
+604 ADTRD

>member
-1 MYRIF
+1 
-6 LVEDDETIAKLVR
+6 
-19 RHLEKWDYDVH
+19 
-30 VVQKFDAVMS
+30 
-40 EFASFDPQLVL
+40 
-51 MDIGL
+51 
-56 PFYNGYHWCTEI
+56 
-68 RRVSKVPVVFLSSAA
+68 
-83 DNMNIVMAVSMGA
+83 
-96 DDFIA
+96 
-101 KPFDL
+101 
-106 DVLTVKIQAIIR
+106 
-118 RCYDFGA
+118 
-125 NNSVL
+125 
-130 EHNGAMLNIS
+130 
-140 DATITYDDKRLELTK
+140 
-155 NELKILQTLFDNKER
+155 
-170 IVSRSLL
+170 
-177 MEKLWE
+177 
-183 SDAYV
+183 
-188 DENTLS
+188 
-194 VNVNRLR
+194 
-201 KKLDS
+201 
-206 IGLESFIVTKKG
+206 
-218 LGYRLGWEV
+218 

-232 NKPHLTNFIKQN
+232 NKLHLTNFIKQN

-318 TDDVEILYHGLLEN
+318 TDDVEILYHRLLEN
-332 QSIARSESESSAAI
+332 QSIARSESESGAAI

-381 QLICDDEQSQC
+381 QFICDDEQSQC
-392 QTADRTGGNIGAA
+392 HIGDMTGGNIGAA

-420 SDNMDSLEDELF
+420 SDNMDSFEDELF

-482 INYSGTGQKVYTDGK
+482 INYSGTGQEVYTDGK

-511 KYTPHGVVTIETAE
+511 KYTPKGSKICIRGMKCNGKAQICVE
-525 EKDRFFIT
+525 DNGP
-533 IKDTGIGIKAEDLP
+533 GIADEMKPYI
-547 RVFEKGYTGYNGH
+547 FEMFYTGKSTI
-560 ADKKATGIGL
+560 ADSQRSLGL
-570 YLCRQMADKL
+570 GLSLCQSIIEAHDGRLLLTDNTPRGCIFTFTL
-580 GHTIRM
+580 PL
-586 ESEIGKGTKVWI
+586 SEVT
-598 GFDLDY
+598 LNE
-604 ADVRD
+604 

>member
-1 MYRIF
+1 
-6 LVEDDETIAKLVR
+6 
-19 RHLEKWDYDVH
+19 
-30 VVQKFDAVMS
+30 
-40 EFASFDPQLVL
+40 
-51 MDIGL
+51 
-56 PFYNGYHWCTEI
+56 
-68 RRVSKVPVVFLSSAA
+68 
-83 DNMNIVMAVSMGA
+83 
-96 DDFIA
+96 
-101 KPFDL
+101 
-106 DVLTVKIQAIIR
+106 
-118 RCYDFGA
+118 
-125 NNSVL
+125 
-130 EHNGAMLNIS
+130 
-140 DATITYDDKRLELTK
+140 
-155 NELKILQTLFDNKER
+155 
-170 IVSRSLL
+170 
-177 MEKLWE
+177 
-183 SDAYV
+183 
-188 DENTLS
+188 
-194 VNVNRLR
+194 
-201 KKLDS
+201 
-206 IGLESFIVTKKG
+206 
-218 LGYRLGWEV
+218 
-227 MAKIQ
+227 
-232 NKPHLTNFIKQN
+232 
-244 YIWILMIVTMSCIHL
+244 MIVTMSCIHL

-318 TDDVEILYHGLLEN
+318 TDDVEILYQRLLEN

-366 SAMKLLLEAEREELG
+366 SAMKLLLEVEREELG
-381 QLICDDEQSQC
+381 QLICDDEQSQY
-392 QTADRTGGNIGAA
+392 
-405 GLNAALK
+405 L
-412 QQAVLTEL
+412 L
-420 SDNMDSLEDELF
+420 SDNMDSFEDELF

-482 INYSGTGQKVYTDGK
+482 INYSGTGQEVYTDGK

-511 KYTPHGVVTIETAE
+511 KYTPQGFVTIETAE

-604 ADVRD
+604 ADTRD